1 MSVMRTLRVLPT
13 MWRIGLYESIAYR
26 AELFIWMLTTT
37 MPLVML
43 PLWQA
48 VAATGPV
55 GGYDVDRFTAY
66 FLYAFIVRQLTSVWA
81 SWTINM
87 EVKQGTLGMRLMRPI
102 HPFWAYAI
110 ESLSAIPLR
119 LTIAAPLAIVVLFWT
134 GARYMVDGLAMA
146 AIGLLAIVGA
156 WLISFS
162 ANLIFGAL
170 SLFTQSSIKLM
181 DVWIAGYFVMS
192 GYLVPLSLFPAIV
205 RNAPYWMPFRY
216 LLGFPVELWSGA
228 LSMHEALMQLAAQ
241 WTWVVLLGALA
252 ALTWNRGLKRFSAG
266 SG

>member
-1 MSVMRTLRVLPT
+1 
-13 MWRIGLYESIAYR
+13 
-26 AELFIWMLTTT
+26 
-37 MPLVML
+37 
-43 PLWQA
+43 
-48 VAATGPV
+48 
-55 GGYDVDRFTAY
+55 
-66 FLYAFIVRQLTSVWA
+66 
-81 SWTINM
+81 
-87 EVKQGTLGMRLMRPI
+87 MRPI

-134 GARYMVDGLAMA
+134 GYMVDGLAMA

-252 ALTWNRGLKRFSAG
+252 ALTWNRGLKRFSAV